1 MYSSFDDNLQD
12 FAERGKMRS
21 AYHVMIAELG
31 KVLAS
36 DKKSFVDLLNES
48 GVQASIS
55 DSPRVLAN
63 KYVDNICE
71 NKKLM
76 LGTSL
81 LVQMK
86 NQTSSADGETRLS
99 NEGVKTG
106 YFVMRDY
113 LSFNG
118 DQYSNMA
125 ADPVTAIAGA
135 AGELA
140 KMQTALFTTAGTAIE
155 GGQKLRYAKKYGA
168 LDKASEIA
176 NKREETR
183 LALIQAQMKQREAEA
198 ESEKKKDEQR
208 QKTNRTILV
217 VTGVVVVLAIA
228 GAIVYKLKTKK

>member
-48 GVQASIS
+48 GIQASMS

-118 DQYSNMA
+118 DQYSNLA
-125 ADPVTAIAGA
+125 ADPVSAVAQGV
-135 AGELA
+135 GELA
-140 KMQTALFTTAGTAIE
+140 KLSSTAVE
-155 GGQKLRYAKKYGA
+155 GSQKLRYAKKYGA

>member
-1 MYSSFDDNLQD
+1 VYSSFDDNLQD

-48 GVQASIS
+48 GIQASMG

-99 NEGVKTG
+99 DEGVKTG

-113 LSFNG
+113 LSYSG
-118 DQYSNMA
+118 DQYSNLA
-125 ADPVTAIAGA
+125 ADPISAVAQGV
-135 AGELA
+135 GELA
-140 KMQTALFTTAGTAIE
+140 KLSSTAVE

-168 LDKASEIA
+168 LDKVSEIA

-183 LALIQAQMKQREAEA
+183 LALIQAQMKQKEAEA
-198 ESEKKKDEQR
+198 EVEKKKDEQR
-208 QKTNRTILV
+208 QKTNRTILI
-217 VTGVVVVLAIA
+217 VTAVVVVLAIG
-228 GAIVYKLKTKK
+228 GAIVYKLKSKKNG

>member
-1 MYSSFDDNLQD
+1 VYSSFDDNLQD

-55 DSPRVLAN
+55 DSPRILAN

-86 NQTSSADGETRLS
+86 NQTSSADGETKLS

-113 LSFNG
+113 LSYSG
-118 DQYSNMA
+118 DQYSNTTGVPV
-125 ADPVTAIAGA
+125 DPVSAIAQGV
-135 AGELA
+135 GELA
-140 KMQTALFTTAGTAIE
+140 KLSSTAVE

-168 LDKASEIA
+168 LDKVSELA

-183 LALIQAQMKQREAEA
+183 LALIQSQMKQREAEA
-198 ESEKKKDEQR
+198 EAEKKKDEQR
-208 QKTNRTILV
+208 QKTNRTILI
-217 VTGVVVVLAIA
+217 VTGVVAVLAIA
-228 GAIVYKLKTKK
+228 GALVYKFKK

>member
-55 DSPRVLAN
+55 DTPRVLAN

-99 NEGVKTG
+99 DEGVKTG

-113 LSFNG
+113 LSYNG
-118 DQYSNMA
+118 DQYSNFIS
-125 ADPVTAIAGA
+125 AIAQGV
-135 AGELA
+135 GELA
-140 KMQTALFTTAGTAIE
+140 KLSSTAVE

-168 LDKASEIA
+168 LDKVSELA

-183 LALIQAQMKQREAEA
+183 LALIQSQMKQKEAEA
-198 ESEKKKDEQR
+198 EVEKKKDEQR
-208 QKTNRTILV
+208 QKTNRTILI
-217 VTGVVVVLAIA
+217 VTAVVVVLAIG
-228 GAIVYKLKTKK
+228 GAIVYKLKSKKNG

>member
-48 GVQASIS
+48 GVQASMG

-86 NQTSSADGETRLS
+86 NQTSSADGETKLS

-118 DQYSNMA
+118 DQYSNLA
-125 ADPVTAIAGA
+125 ADPVSAVAQGV
-135 AGELA
+135 GELA
-140 KMQTALFTTAGTAIE
+140 KLSSTAVE

-183 LALIQAQMKQREAEA
+183 LALIQAQMKQREVEA
-198 ESEKKKDEQR
+198 ESQKKKDEQR

>member
-36 DKKSFVDLLNES
+36 DRKSFVDLLNES
-48 GVQASIS
+48 GIQASMG

-86 NQTSSADGETRLS
+86 NQTSSADGESKLS
-99 NEGVKTG
+99 DEGVKTG

-113 LSFNG
+113 LSFSG
-118 DQYSNMA
+118 DQYSNLA
-125 ADPVTAIAGA
+125 ADPISAVAQGV
-135 AGELA
+135 GELA
-140 KMQTALFTTAGTAIE
+140 KLSSTAVE

-168 LDKASEIA
+168 LDKVSELA

-183 LALIQAQMKQREAEA
+183 LALIQSQMKQKEAEA
-198 ESEKKKDEQR
+198 EVEKKKDEQR
-208 QKTNRTILV
+208 QKTNRTILI
-217 VTGVVVVLAIA
+217 VTAVVVVLAIG
-228 GAIVYKLKTKK
+228 GAIVYKLKTKKNG

>member
-55 DSPRVLAN
+55 DTPRVLAN

-81 LVQMK
+81 LLQMK

-99 NEGVKTG
+99 DEGVKTG

-113 LSFNG
+113 LSYNG
-118 DQYSNMA
+118 DQYSNFIS
-125 ADPVTAIAGA
+125 AIAQGV
-135 AGELA
+135 GELA
-140 KMQTALFTTAGTAIE
+140 KLSSTAVE

-168 LDKASEIA
+168 LDKVSELA

-183 LALIQAQMKQREAEA
+183 LALIQSQMKQKEAEA
-198 ESEKKKDEQR
+198 EVEKKKDEQR
-208 QKTNRTILV
+208 QKTNRTILI
-217 VTGVVVVLAIA
+217 VTAVVVVLAIG
-228 GAIVYKLKTKK
+228 GAIVYKLKSKKNG

>member
-63 KYVDNICE
+63 KYVDNVCQ

-86 NQTSSADGETRLS
+86 NQTSSADGETKLS

-113 LSFNG
+113 LSFSG
-118 DQYSNMA
+118 DQYSNLA
-125 ADPVTAIAGA
+125 AEPVTAIAQGV
-135 AGELA
+135 GELA
-140 KMQTALFTTAGTAIE
+140 KLSSTAVE

-168 LDKASEIA
+168 LDKVSELA

-183 LALIQAQMKQREAEA
+183 LALIQSQMKQKEVEAEA
-198 ESEKKKDEQR
+198 EKKKDEQR
-208 QKTNRTILV
+208 QKTNRTILIVTAV
-217 VTGVVVVLAIA
+217 VAVLAIA
-228 GAIVYKLKTKK
+228 GALVYKLKK

>member
-48 GVQASIS
+48 GVQASMS

-63 KYVDNICE
+63 KYVDNICQ

-86 NQTSSADGETRLS
+86 NQTSSADGETKLS

-118 DQYSNMA
+118 DQYSNLA
-125 ADPVTAIAGA
+125 ADPVSAVAQGV
-135 AGELA
+135 GELA
-140 KMQTALFTTAGTAIE
+140 KLSSTAVE
-155 GGQKLRYAKKYGA
+155 GSQKLRYAKKYGA

-183 LALIQAQMKQREAEA
+183 LALIQAQMKQKEAEA
-198 ESEKKKDEQR
+198 EAEKKKTEQQ
-208 QKTNRTILV
+208 QKTNRTILI

>member
-12 FAERGKMRS
+12 FAERGKIRS
-21 AYHVMIAELG
+21 AYHVLIAELG

-48 GVQASIS
+48 GIQASLS
-55 DSPRVLAN
+55 DSPRVLAS
-63 KYVDNICE
+63 KYADNVCT

-81 LVQMK
+81 LLQMK
-86 NQTSSADGETRLS
+86 NQTSSADGENKL
-99 NEGVKTG
+99 NDEGVKTG

-113 LSFNG
+113 LSF
-118 DQYSNMA
+118 DSYSNLA
-125 ADPVTAIAGA
+125 ADPVSAVAQGV
-135 AGELA
+135 GELA
-140 KMQTALFTTAGTAIE
+140 KLGSTAVE

-168 LDKASEIA
+168 TDKLASIA
-176 NKREETR
+176 EKKQETR
-183 LALIQAQMKQREAEA
+183 LALIQAQMKQKEVEAEA
-198 ESEKKKDEQR
+198 QKKKDEQR

-228 GAIVYKLKTKK
+228 GAIIYKLKTKK

>member
-1 MYSSFDDNLQD
+1 VYSSFDDNLQD

-48 GVQASIS
+48 GIQASMG

-86 NQTSSADGETRLS
+86 NQTSSADGESRLS
-99 NEGVKTG
+99 DEGVKTG

-113 LSFNG
+113 LSFSG
-118 DQYSNMA
+118 DQYSNLA
-125 ADPVTAIAGA
+125 ADPISAVAQGV
-135 AGELA
+135 GELA
-140 KMQTALFTTAGTAIE
+140 KLSSTAVE

-168 LDKASEIA
+168 LDKVSELA

-183 LALIQAQMKQREAEA
+183 LALIQSQMKQKEAEA
-198 ESEKKKDEQR
+198 EAEKKKDEQR
-208 QKTNRTILV
+208 QKTNRTILI
-217 VTGVVVVLAIA
+217 VTAVVVVLAIG
-228 GAIVYKLKTKK
+228 GAIVYKLKTKKNG

>member
-21 AYHVMIAELG
+21 AYHVIIAELG

-55 DSPRVLAN
+55 DSPRILAN

-81 LVQMK
+81 LLQMK
-86 NQTSSADGETRLS
+86 NQTSSANGETKLS

-118 DQYSNMA
+118 DKYSNVA
-125 ADPVTAIAGA
+125 ADPVTAVAQGV
-135 AGELA
+135 GELA
-140 KMQTALFTTAGTAIE
+140 KLSSTAIE

-168 LDKASEIA
+168 LDKVSELA

-183 LALIQAQMKQREAEA
+183 LALIQSQMKQREAEA
-198 ESEKKKDEQR
+198 EAEKKKDEQR

>member
-48 GVQASIS
+48 GVQASMS

-63 KYVDNICE
+63 KYVDNICQ

-86 NQTSSADGETRLS
+86 NQTSSADGETKLS

-118 DQYSNMA
+118 DHYSNLA
-125 ADPVTAIAGA
+125 ADPVSAVAQGV
-135 AGELA
+135 GELA
-140 KMQTALFTTAGTAIE
+140 KLSSTAVE
-155 GGQKLRYAKKYGA
+155 GSQKLRYAKKYGA

-183 LALIQAQMKQREAEA
+183 LALIQAQMKQKEAEA
-198 ESEKKKDEQR
+198 EAEKKKTEQQ
-208 QKTNRTILV
+208 QKTNRTILI

>member
-1 MYSSFDDNLQD
+1 VYSSFDDNLQD

-48 GVQASIS
+48 GVSATLG

-81 LVQMK
+81 LLQMK
-86 NQTSSADGETRLS
+86 NQTSSADGETKLS
-99 NEGVKTG
+99 DEGVKTG

-113 LSFNG
+113 LSYNG
-118 DQYSNMA
+118 DQYSNLA
-125 ADPVTAIAGA
+125 ADPISAVAQGV
-135 AGELA
+135 GELA
-140 KMQTALFTTAGTAIE
+140 KLSSTAVE

-168 LDKASEIA
+168 LDKVSELA

-183 LALIQAQMKQREAEA
+183 LALIQAQFKQKEVEAEA
-198 ESEKKKDEQR
+198 QKKKEENS
-208 QKTNRTILV
+208 QKTNRTILI
-217 VTGVVVVLAIA
+217 VTGVIVVLAIV
-228 GAIVYKLKTKK
+228 GAVVYKLKK

>member
-48 GVQASIS
+48 GIQASMG

-99 NEGVKTG
+99 DEGVKTG

-113 LSFNG
+113 LSFSG
-118 DQYSNMA
+118 DQYSNLA
-125 ADPVTAIAGA
+125 ADPISAVAQGV
-135 AGELA
+135 GELA
-140 KMQTALFTTAGTAIE
+140 KLSSTAVE

-168 LDKASEIA
+168 LDKVSELA

-183 LALIQAQMKQREAEA
+183 LALIQSQMKQKEAEA
-198 ESEKKKDEQR
+198 EVEKKKDEQR
-208 QKTNRTILV
+208 QKTNRTILI
-217 VTGVVVVLAIA
+217 VTAVVVVLAIG
-228 GAIVYKLKTKK
+228 GAIVYKLKSKKNG

>member
-55 DSPRVLAN
+55 DSPRILAN

-86 NQTSSADGETRLS
+86 NQTSSADGETKLS

-113 LSFNG
+113 LSYSG
-118 DQYSNMA
+118 DQYSNTTGVPV
-125 ADPVTAIAGA
+125 DPVSAIAQGV
-135 AGELA
+135 GELA
-140 KMQTALFTTAGTAIE
+140 KLSSTAVE

-168 LDKASEIA
+168 LDKVSEIA

-183 LALIQAQMKQREAEA
+183 LALIQSQMKQREAEA
-198 ESEKKKDEQR
+198 EAEKRKDEQR
-208 QKTNRTILV
+208 QKTNRTILI
-217 VTGVVVVLAIA
+217 VTGVVAVLAIA
-228 GAIVYKLKTKK
+228 GALVYKFKK

>member
-63 KYVDNICE
+63 KYVDNVCQ

-86 NQTSSADGETRLS
+86 NQTSSADGETKLS

-113 LSFNG
+113 LSFSG

-125 ADPVTAIAGA
+125 ADPVTAIAQGV
-135 AGELA
+135 GELA
-140 KMQTALFTTAGTAIE
+140 KLSSTAVE

-168 LDKASEIA
+168 LDKVSELA

-183 LALIQAQMKQREAEA
+183 LALIQSQMKQKEVEAEA
-198 ESEKKKDEQR
+198 EKKKDEQR
-208 QKTNRTILV
+208 QKTNRTILIVTAV
-217 VTGVVVVLAIA
+217 VAVLAIA

>member
-1 MYSSFDDNLQD
+1 VYSSFDDNLQD

-55 DSPRVLAN
+55 DSPRILAN

-86 NQTSSADGETRLS
+86 NQTSGADGETKLS

-113 LSFNG
+113 LSYSG
-118 DQYSNMA
+118 DQYSNTTGVPV
-125 ADPVTAIAGA
+125 DPVSAIAQGV
-135 AGELA
+135 GELA
-140 KMQTALFTTAGTAIE
+140 KLSSTAVE

-168 LDKASEIA
+168 LDKVSEIA

-183 LALIQAQMKQREAEA
+183 LALIQSQMKQREAEA
-198 ESEKKKDEQR
+198 EAEKKKDEQR
-208 QKTNRTILV
+208 QKTNRTILI
-217 VTGVVVVLAIA
+217 VTGVVAVLAIA
-228 GAIVYKLKTKK
+228 GALVYKFKK

>member
-31 KVLAS
+31 KVLVS

-48 GVQASIS
+48 GVQASMS

-113 LSFNG
+113 LSFNE
-118 DQYSNMA
+118 DQYSNLA
-125 ADPVTAIAGA
+125 ADPVSAVAQGV
-135 AGELA
+135 GELA
-140 KMQTALFTTAGTAIE
+140 KLSSTAVE

>member
-1 MYSSFDDNLQD
+1 VYSSFDDNLQD

-36 DKKSFVDLLNES
+36 DRKSFVDLLNES
-48 GVQASIS
+48 GIQASMG

-86 NQTSSADGETRLS
+86 NQTSSADGESKLS
-99 NEGVKTG
+99 DEGVKTG

-113 LSFNG
+113 LSFSG
-118 DQYSNMA
+118 DQYSNLA
-125 ADPVTAIAGA
+125 ADPISAVAQGV
-135 AGELA
+135 GELA
-140 KMQTALFTTAGTAIE
+140 KLSSTAVE

-168 LDKASEIA
+168 LDKVSELA

-183 LALIQAQMKQREAEA
+183 LALIQSQMKQKEAEA
-198 ESEKKKDEQR
+198 EVEKKKDEQR
-208 QKTNRTILV
+208 QKTNRTILI
-217 VTGVVVVLAIA
+217 VTAVVVVLAIG
-228 GAIVYKLKTKK
+228 GAIVYKLKTKKNG

>member
-55 DSPRVLAN
+55 DTPRVLAN

-99 NEGVKTG
+99 DEGVKTG

-113 LSFNG
+113 LSYNG
-118 DQYSNMA
+118 DQYSNFIS
-125 ADPVTAIAGA
+125 AIAQGV
-135 AGELA
+135 GELA
-140 KMQTALFTTAGTAIE
+140 KLSSKAVE

-168 LDKASEIA
+168 LDKVSELA

-183 LALIQAQMKQREAEA
+183 LALIQSQMKQKEAEA
-198 ESEKKKDEQR
+198 EVEKKKDEQR
-208 QKTNRTILV
+208 QKTNRTILI
-217 VTGVVVVLAIA
+217 VTAVVVVLAIG
-228 GAIVYKLKTKK
+228 GAIVYKLKSKKNG

>member
-48 GVQASIS
+48 GVQASMS

-86 NQTSSADGETRLS
+86 NQTSGADGETRLS
-99 NEGVKTG
+99 NEGIKTG
-106 YFVMRDY
+106 YFVIRDY
-113 LSFNG
+113 LSFSG

-125 ADPVTAIAGA
+125 ADPVTAIAQGV
-135 AGELA
+135 GELA
-140 KMQTALFTTAGTAIE
+140 KLSSTAVE

-168 LDKASEIA
+168 LDKVSEIA

-183 LALIQAQMKQREAEA
+183 LALIQSQMKQREVEAEA
-198 ESEKKKDEQR
+198 EKRRDEQR
-208 QKTNRTILV
+208 QKTNRTILIVTAV
-217 VTGVVVVLAIA
+217 VGVLAIA
-228 GAIVYKLKTKK
+228 GALVYKFKK

>member
-55 DSPRVLAN
+55 DSPRILAN

-86 NQTSSADGETRLS
+86 NQTSSADGETKLS

-113 LSFNG
+113 LSYSG
-118 DQYSNMA
+118 DQYSNTTGVPV
-125 ADPVTAIAGA
+125 DPVSAVAQGV
-135 AGELA
+135 GELA
-140 KMQTALFTTAGTAIE
+140 KLSSTAVE

-168 LDKASEIA
+168 LDKVSEIA

-183 LALIQAQMKQREAEA
+183 LALIQSQMKQREAEA
-198 ESEKKKDEQR
+198 EAEKRKDEQR
-208 QKTNRTILV
+208 QKTNRTILI
-217 VTGVVVVLAIA
+217 VTGVVAVLAIA
-228 GAIVYKLKTKK
+228 GALVYKFKK

>member
-1 MYSSFDDNLQD
+1 VYSSFDDNLQD

-48 GVQASIS
+48 GIQASMG

-99 NEGVKTG
+99 DEGVKTG

-113 LSFNG
+113 LSFSG
-118 DQYSNMA
+118 DQYSNLA
-125 ADPVTAIAGA
+125 ADPISAVAQGV
-135 AGELA
+135 GELA
-140 KMQTALFTTAGTAIE
+140 KLSSTAVE

-168 LDKASEIA
+168 LDKVSELA

-183 LALIQAQMKQREAEA
+183 LALIQSQMKQKEAEA
-198 ESEKKKDEQR
+198 EVEKKKDEQR
-208 QKTNRTILV
+208 QKTNRTILI
-217 VTGVVVVLAIA
+217 VTAVVVVLAIG
-228 GAIVYKLKTKK
+228 GAIVYKLKTKKNG

>member
-48 GVQASIS
+48 GVSATLE

-81 LVQMK
+81 LLQMK
-86 NQTSSADGETRLS
+86 NQTSSADGETKLS
-99 NEGVKTG
+99 DEGVKTG

-113 LSFNG
+113 LSYNG
-118 DQYSNMA
+118 DQYSNLA
-125 ADPVTAIAGA
+125 ADPISAVAQGV
-135 AGELA
+135 GELA
-140 KMQTALFTTAGTAIE
+140 KLSSTAVE

-168 LDKASEIA
+168 LDKVSELA

-183 LALIQAQMKQREAEA
+183 LALIQAQMKQKEAEA
-198 ESEKKKDEQR
+198 EAEKKKDEQR
-208 QKTNRTILV
+208 QKTNRTILI
-217 VTGVVVVLAIA
+217 VTAVVVVLAIG
-228 GAIVYKLKTKK
+228 GAIVYKLKSKKNG

>member
-1 MYSSFDDNLQD
+1 VYSSFDDNLQD

-21 AYHVMIAELG
+21 AYHIMIAELG

-36 DKKSFVDLLNES
+36 DRKSFVDLLNES
-48 GVQASIS
+48 GIQASMG

-99 NEGVKTG
+99 DEGVKTG

-113 LSFNG
+113 LSYDG
-118 DQYSNMA
+118 DQYSNLA
-125 ADPVTAIAGA
+125 ADPISAVAQGV
-135 AGELA
+135 GELA
-140 KMQTALFTTAGTAIE
+140 KLSSTAVE

-183 LALIQAQMKQREAEA
+183 LALIQAQMKQKEAEA

-208 QKTNRTILV
+208 QRTNRTILI
-217 VTGVVVVLAIA
+217 VTGLVVVLAIA
-228 GAIVYKLKTKK
+228 GAIVYKLKTKKNG

>member
-63 KYVDNICE
+63 KYVDNVCQ

-86 NQTSSADGETRLS
+86 NQTSSADGETKLS

-113 LSFNG
+113 LSFSG
-118 DQYSNMA
+118 DQYSNLA
-125 ADPVTAIAGA
+125 ADPVTAIAQGV
-135 AGELA
+135 GELA
-140 KMQTALFTTAGTAIE
+140 KLSSTAVE

-168 LDKASEIA
+168 LDKVSELA

-183 LALIQAQMKQREAEA
+183 LALIQSQMKQKEVEAEA
-198 ESEKKKDEQR
+198 EKKKDEQR
-208 QKTNRTILV
+208 QKTNRTILIVTAV
-217 VTGVVVVLAIA
+217 VAVLAIA
-228 GAIVYKLKTKK
+228 GALVYKFKK

>member
-63 KYVDNICE
+63 KYVDNVCQ

-86 NQTSSADGETRLS
+86 NQTSSADGETKLS

-113 LSFNG
+113 LSFSG
-118 DQYSNMA
+118 DQYSNLA
-125 ADPVTAIAGA
+125 ADPVTAIAQGV
-135 AGELA
+135 GELA
-140 KMQTALFTTAGTAIE
+140 KLSSTAVE

-168 LDKASEIA
+168 LDKVSELA

-183 LALIQAQMKQREAEA
+183 LALIQSQMKQKEVEAEA
-198 ESEKKKDEQR
+198 EKKKDEQR
-208 QKTNRTILV
+208 QKTNRTILIVTAV
-217 VTGVVVVLAIA
+217 VAVLAIA
-228 GAIVYKLKTKK
+228 GALVYKLKK

>member
-55 DSPRVLAN
+55 DTPRVLAN

-81 LVQMK
+81 LLQMK
-86 NQTSSADGETRLS
+86 NQTSSADGETKLS
-99 NEGVKTG
+99 DEGVKTG

-113 LSFNG
+113 LSYNG
-118 DQYSNMA
+118 DQYSNFIS
-125 ADPVTAIAGA
+125 AIAQGV
-135 AGELA
+135 GELA
-140 KMQTALFTTAGTAIE
+140 KLSSTAVE

-168 LDKASEIA
+168 LDKVSELA

-183 LALIQAQMKQREAEA
+183 LALIQSQMKQKEAEA
-198 ESEKKKDEQR
+198 EVEKKKDEQR
-208 QKTNRTILV
+208 QKTNRTILI
-217 VTGVVVVLAIA
+217 VTAVVVVLAIG
-228 GAIVYKLKTKK
+228 GAIVYKLKSKKNG